1 MLYASAFIGISGG
14 HVPLLVKIPRPRVY
28 LPKIEINRVS
38 HSHGQRAHVIVRG
51 DGGYYSA
58 THTSSRL
65 RNESETIQL
74 SFLFYLLSNIR
85 RGFRQA
91 FPIVVRGVRCP
102 KRLSSD
108 NFYPQLIG
116 RY

>member
-38 HSHGQRAHVIVRG
+38 HSHGHRAHVIVRG

-65 RNESETIQL
+65 RNESITIRL
-74 SFLFYLLSNIR
+74 SFLFTSFQHTPRISASLSYS
-85 RGFRQA
+85 GSWGAMPQKA
-91 FPIVVRGVRCP
+91 F
-102 KRLSSD
+102 
-108 NFYPQLIG
+108 F
-116 RY
+116 